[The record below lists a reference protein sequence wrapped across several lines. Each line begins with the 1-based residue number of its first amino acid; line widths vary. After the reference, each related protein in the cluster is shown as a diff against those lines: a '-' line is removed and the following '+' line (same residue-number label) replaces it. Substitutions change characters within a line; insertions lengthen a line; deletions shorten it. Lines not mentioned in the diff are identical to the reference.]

1 MVYDFYIFIWGVWKL
16 YGMIWRRNFCA
27 DYACCNQCD
36 HVVTDLEREEE
47 SDAEEA
53 EESGDVAFFRQR
65 STRIMGA
72 KSWLTTEQ
80 LMHQP
85 QNEWALDEY
94 HETGIV
100 PPALYSDEIYG
111 ANVRE
116 IGDDDIVKF
125 LDQTGMVA

>member
-1 MVYDFYIFIWGVWKL
+1 
-16 YGMIWRRNFCA
+16 
-27 DYACCNQCD
+27 
-36 HVVTDLEREEE
+36 
-47 SDAEEA
+47 
-53 EESGDVAFFRQR
+53 
-65 STRIMGA
+65 MGA

-80 LMHQP
+80 LMYQP
-85 QNEWALDEY
+85 KNKKELDNY
-94 HETGIV
+94 RKTGIV